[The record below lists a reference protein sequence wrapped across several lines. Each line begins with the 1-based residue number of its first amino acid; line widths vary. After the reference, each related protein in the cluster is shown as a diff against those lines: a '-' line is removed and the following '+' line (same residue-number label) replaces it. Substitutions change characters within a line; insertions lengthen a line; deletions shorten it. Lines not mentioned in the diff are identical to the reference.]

1 MGKKAAPLDEKGK
14 MKSCRRVEK
23 TRMENST
30 ARHLKKIR
38 LIPIPALAL
47 YLVSIF
53 GAPQVEESSFHI
65 HIDTQIQM
73 CLRIYSIV

>member
-1 MGKKAAPLDEKGK
+1 
-14 MKSCRRVEK
+14 
-23 TRMENST
+23 MENST